1 MSGELPPLL
10 VVSPLEEVLPNSSG
24 LFSKDQGSG
33 QDGTITGFTGSWR
46 GRRNGS
52 WETEELDGVG
62 PVDNRLSTDKLHNFV
77 NEK

>member
-33 QDGTITGFTGSWR
+33 QDGTVTGFTGSWR

-52 WETEELDGVG
+52 WETEERHESVG
-62 PVDNRLSTDKLHNFV
+62 ERKKKSRLEIGQKGRF
-77 NEK
+77 